1 MDNIFVHLFFFFI
14 HNLICFIATII
25 LLFVSDLRWCVFL
38 LLAMMVAKWSHYYFG
53 MCLIT
58 PLELNEHF
66 ITASEMGRTMIDTDD
81 FPLSCSESVII
92 NAAFLLVCFKIFFI
106 MFFRYYKIG
115 EIPFIKKTDIFKN
128 V

>member
-1 MDNIFVHLFFFFI
+1 
-14 HNLICFIATII
+14 
-25 LLFVSDLRWCVFL
+25 
-38 LLAMMVAKWSHYYFG
+38 MMVAKWSHYYFG